1 MRHLKRG
8 RKLGRNSE
16 HREAMFRNMACSL
29 IEHERI
35 TTTVAKAKELRP
47 YIEKLVT
54 LARKNTLHS
63 RRLIVSRLGNRKEAA
78 KKLIDQLAPRYLSR
92 PGGYTRIVKR
102 NYRRLGDAAPTA
114 IIEFV
119 KEGETRKTKKVQPVA
134 PAVASESN
142 S

>member
-54 LARKNTLHS
+54 LARKNTLHA
-63 RRLIVSRLGNRKEAA
+63 RRLVITRLGNRKEAA
-78 KKLIDQLAPRYLSR
+78 KKLVDQLAPRFKDR

-119 KEGETRKTKKVQPVA
+119 KEGDSRKSKKTEPVA
-134 PAVASESN
+134 PAVST
-142 S
+142 